1 MILLS
6 VVFMKSWRIYF
17 PFITQCTA
25 NAIMVNKIQPNFEG
39 LKKVFCFF
47 FLYLQLV
54 LEEVSVLVEKIR
66 KQINPCMSARGVT
79 SMTQLTCP
87 RMRK

>member
-39 LKKVFCFF
+39 LKKIF
-47 FLYLQLV
+47 FL
-54 LEEVSVLVEKIR
+54 EGVSFFSS
-66 KQINPCMSARGVT
+66 NC
-79 SMTQLTCP
+79 
-87 RMRK
+87 